1 MIIPCF
7 TLPTEIEHKP
17 IGLWGQRHKHYIRE
31 HKRAFY
37 ATLPMSGKL
46 NSYLAGINKQAQEI
60 FSRLVEQMAERE
72 GVID

>member
-1 MIIPCF
+1 MSCI
-7 TLPTEIEHKP
+7 TNRKENRP